1 MRFMFIVTS
10 AHSGPPTPEL
20 MEAMHKLADRE
31 IKAGRMLDSG
41 GLMPLATG
49 AQVRIADGQLSVV
62 DGPFVEAKE
71 VIGGYAIFELPGKEE
86 AVASAKEFMQ
96 LHKDFMP
103 GWEGT
108 CELRAL
114 RRPLRRG
121 FRPAR
126 SAAMTVAD
134 AHRAILAVW
143 RIEQPRLI
151 TSLAR
156 MLRDVPLAE
165 DLTQEALL
173 AALEQWPAT
182 GVPEKPGAWL
192 MATAK
197 RRALDHLRRGRMLER
212 KHEMVARDMEEEQ
225 QAMPDLDSALD
236 DDIGDEML
244 RLIFTACHPRLSRE
258 ARAALALRMI
268 CGLTT
273 EEIARAF
280 LLPDATIAQRIVRAK
295 RTLSESGLAYET
307 PRGEELSERLS
318 SVLEVVYLIF
328 NEGYTAARGED
339 WLRPQLCNEA
349 LRMGRVLTSIAP
361 HEPEAHGLLALM
373 ELNASRT
380 AARTDAAG
388 EPILMLD
395 QNRALWD
402 QFQIRRGMQALGR
415 ARELGG
421 AGGFYALQAAIIAC
435 HAEAR
440 TADDT
445 DWSRIAGLYAE
456 LAAVV
461 RSPII
466 ELNRAVAVGMAEGP
480 EAGLSI
486 VDRLVR
492 EPALKAL
499 SPAAER
505 SRRPAPQARPLRR
518 GARRVR
524 SGRGAGGQQART
536 GPAEAARR
544 RGGRRSDVINRHVKR
559 MSSVLR

>member
-1 MRFMFIVTS
+1 
-10 AHSGPPTPEL
+10 
-20 MEAMHKLADRE
+20 
-31 IKAGRMLDSG
+31 
-41 GLMPLATG
+41 
-49 AQVRIADGQLSVV
+49 
-62 DGPFVEAKE
+62 
-71 VIGGYAIFELPGKEE
+71 
-86 AVASAKEFMQ
+86 
-96 LHKDFMP
+96 
-103 GWEGT
+103 
-108 CELRAL
+108 
-114 RRPLRRG
+114 
-121 FRPAR
+121 
-126 SAAMTVAD
+126 MTVAD

-143 RIEQPRLI
+143 RVEQPRLI

-165 DLTQEALL
+165 ELTQEALL

-192 MATAK
+192 MTTAR
-197 RRALDHLRRGRMLER
+197 RRAVDHLRRGPMLER
-212 KHEMVARDMEEEQ
+212 KHEMLALDMEEQQ
-225 QAMPDLDSALD
+225 QAMPDWDATLD

-244 RLIFTACHPRLSRE
+244 RLIFTACHPLLSRE

-273 EEIARAF
+273 GEIARAF

-295 RTLSESGLAYET
+295 RTLSDSGLAYET
-307 PRGEELSERLS
+307 PHGEALSGRLS

-328 NEGYTAARGED
+328 NEGYAAARGQD
-339 WLRPQLCNEA
+339 WLRPQLCDEA
-349 LRMGRVLTSIAP
+349 LRLGRVLTSIAP

-421 AGGFYALQAAIIAC
+421 AGGFYALQAAIVAC
-435 HAEAR
+435 HAAAK
-440 TADDT
+440 TAGDT
-445 DWSRIAGLYAE
+445 DWPHIAGLYAE
-456 LAAVV
+456 LAALV

-480 EAGLSI
+480 QAGLSI
-486 VDRLVR
+486 LDRLLQ
-492 EPALKAL
+492 EPALKAYHL
-499 SPAAER
+499 LPSVRGDLLHKLGRHEEARAAFEAAAALAGN
-505 SRRPAPQARPLRR
+505 RREQDLLRR
-518 GARRVR
+518 RA
-524 SGRGAGGQQART
+524 
-536 GPAEAARR
+536 AEAA
-544 RGGRRSDVINRHVKR
+544 DAAT
-559 MSSVLR
+559 SS

>member
-1 MRFMFIVTS
+1 
-10 AHSGPPTPEL
+10 
-20 MEAMHKLADRE
+20 
-31 IKAGRMLDSG
+31 
-41 GLMPLATG
+41 
-49 AQVRIADGQLSVV
+49 
-62 DGPFVEAKE
+62 
-71 VIGGYAIFELPGKEE
+71 
-86 AVASAKEFMQ
+86 
-96 LHKDFMP
+96 
-103 GWEGT
+103 
-108 CELRAL
+108 
-114 RRPLRRG
+114 
-121 FRPAR
+121 
-126 SAAMTVAD
+126 MTVAD

-173 AALEQWPAT
+173 AAFEHWPAT
-182 GVPEKPGAWL
+182 GVPERPGAWL

-212 KHEMVARDMEEEQ
+212 KHEMVARDMEAEQ

-236 DDIGDEML
+236 DDIGDELL
-244 RLIFTACHPRLSRE
+244 RLIFTACHPPSVARGPRGAGAADDLRPDDRGDRQGLPVAGRDDRPAHRARE
-258 ARAALALRMI
+258 ADPF
-268 CGLTT
+268 GL
-273 EEIARAF
+273 
-280 LLPDATIAQRIVRAK
+280 
-295 RTLSESGLAYET
+295 GLAYET
-307 PRGEELSERLS
+307 PQGEELSQRLS

-402 QFQIRRGMQALGR
+402 QLQIRRGMQALGR

-421 AGGFYALQAAIIAC
+421 ARGFYALQAAIVAC
-435 HAEAR
+435 HAEAT

-445 DWSRIAGLYAE
+445 DWSRIAGFYAE

-486 VDRLVR
+486 VDRLMG
-492 EPALKAL
+492 EPALKGYHLLPSVRGDLLHKLGRFEEARAAFEAAAAL
-499 SPAAER
+499 AGN
-505 SRRPAPQARPLRR
+505 RREQDLLRR
-518 GARRVR
+518 RA
-524 SGRGAGGQQART
+524 
-536 GPAEAARR
+536 AEAAAAA
-544 RGGRRSDVINRHVKR
+544 
-559 MSSVLR
+559 MSSRSSACP